1 MSNLPLEGIRIID
14 LTQVYAGPYASKLLA
29 DMGAEVIR
37 VESAFRSSRGGPNP
51 QQGAVYPDGNP
62 GEKPYNR
69 SAYYNELHRNK
80 LSISLDLSKDQ
91 GKEIFLKLVQISDVV
106 LDNFSPRVMANF
118 GLDYPNLKK
127 IKSDIIMVSISAYGQ
142 TGPYRDYVSFGRGIE
157 AMSGLSQITGYQD
170 SQPLG
175 PGTAYADATAGLH
188 ATFATLMALR
198 HRRRNSKGQHIDLS
212 LRESLTALLGEHIL
226 DHSMNKRS
234 PERKGN
240 HDSSAIFQGCYRCQG
255 NDSWITIAL
264 HSEDELQAFCNTIG
278 NPQWTREPEFGNL
291 LNWRQ
296 NQQKADRMIEQWTVQ
311 NDPDEAMKILQQSG
325 VRAGAVLNAA
335 NLNQNPHLINRG
347 FFETITHPEAG
358 THALAGMPWK
368 LSRTPGHIRK
378 PAPCFAEHNDY
389 VFAELLGMTEEEIT
403 QLEAEGIV
411 AKMPIR

>member
-1 MSNLPLEGIRIID
+1 MAKLPLENLRVID
-14 LTQVYAGPYASKLLA
+14 LTQVYAGPLASRVLA

-69 SAYYNELHRNK
+69 SAYYNELNRNK
-80 LSISLDLSKDQ
+80 HSISLDLSNDQ
-91 GKEIFLKLVQISDVV
+91 GKEIFLKLAQISDVV
-106 LDNFSPRVMANF
+106 LENFSPRVMANF
-118 GLDYPNLKK
+118 GLDYPNLEK

-157 AMSGLSQITGYQD
+157 AMAGLSQTTGYQD

-188 ATFATLMALR
+188 AVFATLVALR
-198 HRRRNSKGQHIDLS
+198 YRRQTGKGQHTDLS
-212 LRESLTALLGEHIL
+212 LRESLSALMGEHIM

-240 HDSSAIFQGCYRCQG
+240 HDSAAIFQGCYRCRG
-255 NDSWITIAL
+255 DDSWITIAL
-264 HSEDELQAFCNTIG
+264 HTEDELRAFCNAIG
-278 NPQWTREPEFGNL
+278 NPQWTREPELESL

-296 NQQKADRMIEQWTVQ
+296 NQQKADMMIEQWTIQ
-311 NDPDEAMKILQQSG
+311 KDRYEAMKIVQQSG
-325 VRAGAVLNAA
+325 VRAGAVLDAA
-335 NLNQNPHLINRG
+335 DLNRNSHLKGRG
-347 FFETITHPEAG
+347 FFETVTHPEAG

-368 LSRTPGHIRK
+368 LGQTPGQVRM
-378 PAPCFAEHNDY
+378 PAPCFAQHNDY
-389 VFAELLGMTEEEIT
+389 VFAKLLGMSKEEIA

-411 AKMPIR
+411 TKVPIQ